1 MARPQIAAGVLG
13 AITVGVLPNGRY
25 RARASLRDDG
35 GVLHRLSAVAHT
47 DENARA
53 DVRRQAAVI
62 GTGGTGAAGGAGWA
76 ASAARASK
84 AAFIIAA

>member
-1 MARPQIAAGVLG
+1 MARSQIAAGVLG
-13 AITVGVLPNGRY
+13 AITGGVLPNGRY

-53 DVRRQAAVI
+53 DVRRQAAVL
-62 GTGGTGAAGGAGWA
+62 GTGGTGALSPKNTVDQWWNSG
-76 ASAARASK
+76 SLK
-84 AAFIIAA
+84 